1 MHPMHMVG
9 SFVLLGIG
17 ASLLSIFVTVDA
29 RHAPAPTAAEIEC
42 AAPQAGSH
50 RLADAPL
57 PRSAEADCS
66 AGSHR
71 AMAK

>member
-9 SFVLLGIG
+9 SLVLLGIG